1 MPPELLNAVAQILV
15 AAIIGLAGWLFGD
28 QRSKKLKTEVVSA
41 KDAANAAT
49 TAADDNARAIR
60 DLVKRNL
67 VLAQERDEAHRRSD
81 DLEQRL
87 RTVEI
92 SYTKR
97 IEELHASVQRLEH
110 EAAERTALREQERAE
125 TAQRI
130 QEIEDR
136 HCKEL
141 DAAQRKIDALETDVK
156 RLSSDIA
163 RMVEERAVVDGE
175 LQKEREKTILLQ
187 QELLKAQRR
196 ITELEADVMRLNAR
210 LEAIMEARDTI
221 VQPIVEGIRQILK
234 PPADADAA

>member
-1 MPPELLNAVAQILV
+1 MSPELLNAVAQILV
-15 AAIIGLAGWLFGD
+15 AAIIGFAGWLFGD

-87 RTVEI
+87 RTVET

-196 ITELEADVMRLNAR
+196 ITELETEVVRLNAR

-221 VQPIVEGIRQILK
+221 VQPIVEGIREILK